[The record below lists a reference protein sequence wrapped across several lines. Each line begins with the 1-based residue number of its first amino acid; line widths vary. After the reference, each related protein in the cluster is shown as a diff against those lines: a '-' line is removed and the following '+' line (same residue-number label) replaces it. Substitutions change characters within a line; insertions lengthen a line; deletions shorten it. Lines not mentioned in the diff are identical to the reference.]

1 MTPFERELHRIA
13 GALREE
19 GARFALVGGLAVS
32 VRTSPRFT
40 RDVDLVVAVAD
51 DAAAERI
58 TASLVRRGWVTLY
71 IAEQSKAGRLAQVR
85 LAERPGSPASAFV
98 DLLFASSGIEPEI
111 VAAAQETDV
120 APGLRLP
127 VARLGHLV
135 VQKVLARDDVRRPQD
150 IVDLRALLAVASSE
164 DLALAREAARLVA
177 LRGFARDRDPA
188 ADLERL
194 LHSEGAG

>member
-1 MTPFERELHRIA
+1 MTPFEGELHRIA

-51 DAAAERI
+51 DADAERL
-58 TASLVRRGWVTLY
+58 TAALVRRGWVPVHL
-71 IAEQSKAGRLAQVR
+71 AEQAAAGRLAQVR
-85 LAERPGSPASAFV
+85 LAERSSSSALV

-111 VAAAQETDV
+111 VAAAEEMDV

-127 VARLGHLV
+127 VARTGHLLAM
-135 VQKVLARDDVRRPQD
+135 KVLARDDARRPQD
-150 IVDLRALLAVASSE
+150 AADLRALVDGASPVELGIARDAVRAVTARGYARGR
-164 DLALAREAARLVA
+164 DLEAALEA
-177 LRGFARDRDPA
+177 LLRGDRPAR
-188 ADLERL
+188 
-194 LHSEGAG
+194 